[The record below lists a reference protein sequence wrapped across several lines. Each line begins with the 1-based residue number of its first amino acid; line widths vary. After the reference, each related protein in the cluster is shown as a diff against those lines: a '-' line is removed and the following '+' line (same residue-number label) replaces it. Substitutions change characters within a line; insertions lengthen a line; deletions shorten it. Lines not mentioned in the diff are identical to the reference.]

1 VKTHVTRMLR
11 AMAWADEQVLAAIN
25 DSPHAPSDAL
35 KLLAHLLA
43 AEHVWLA
50 RLRQQEPTHPVW
62 PQLDMAACKSLAV
75 DNALGYSD
83 FVAGL
88 SDDGLAAPIRYR
100 NAKGDEFVNSVI
112 DILTQVVTH
121 GAYHRGQI
129 AKALGGAGV
138 PAVST
143 DFITYVRSVE
153 PAGA

>member
-1 VKTHVTRMLR
+1 MKTHITRMIR
-11 AMAWADEQVLAAIN
+11 AMAWADQQMIAAIEE
-25 DSPHAPSDAL
+25 SPGAPSDAL

-83 FVAGL
+83 VVAGL
-88 SDDGLAAPIRYR
+88 SDEGLAAPIRYR
-100 NAKGDEFVNSVI
+100 NFKGDEFVNSAI